1 MRLGSICYNADN
13 KINTCSHCLKKNVCD
28 LHHSERPFAGTT
40 GTGGTTKRRECG
52 WHERLAWS
60 PCTKRTRR
68 SEAPTTSLT
77 PTTGGKWPRNFTWST
92 TSWKIGQRCLRH
104 FITTPTCQQRRL
116 TSIGLR
122 LGSFLISP
130 FLFLFHWS
138 PRLMPCGWRWPL
150 WTSPPVSERQCFT
163 WCFCLHFFLPSVSVW
178 GVYLKENASIFYS
191 TYTFH
196 SHLISFA

>member
-1 MRLGSICYNADN
+1 MGSKQKQLLTN
-13 KINTCSHCLKKNVCD
+13 HKKCFRCEVTKLMSIESEAWKHVLQCRQQNRYVLSLFKKKSVCD
-28 LHHSERPFAGTT
+28 LPHSERPFAGTT

-104 FITTPTCQQRRL
+104 FITTPTCQQQRL

-122 LGSFLISP
+122 LGSFLVSP
-130 FLFLFHWS
+130 FLFL
-138 PRLMPCGWRWPL
+138 
-150 WTSPPVSERQCFT
+150 
-163 WCFCLHFFLPSVSVW
+163 
-178 GVYLKENASIFYS
+178 
-191 TYTFH
+191 
-196 SHLISFA
+196 SFIEVLG